1 MRLCDRVAIVTG
13 AARGIGQSFCIA
25 LAREGAKVVAADI
38 NPCDE
43 TLAMIEKAGGSAVA
57 VQTDIV
63 QFNETEGMAAK
74 ALNEFGRIDILVN
87 NAASLP
93 QFTPFEQIEEAAWD
107 RVMAVNVKGM
117 WHCCKAVMPTMRE
130 QGKGR
135 IINVSS
141 DTIWMGVPMLLHY
154 VSSKGAILS
163 FGRALARELSGT
175 GINVNTITPGFTRTA
190 GTDLMADAGTIAHIR
205 EVVLE
210 QQIIKRGEEPSDV
223 TGALIFLASDESE
236 FVTGQV
242 INVNGGATHH

>member
-1 MRLCDRVAIVTG
+1 
-13 AARGIGQSFCIA
+13 
-25 LAREGAKVVAADI
+25 
-38 NPCDE
+38 
-43 TLAMIEKAGGSAVA
+43 MIERSGGCAVA
-57 VQTDIV
+57 VQTNIV
-63 QFNETEGMAAK
+63 HFTETEKMARR
-74 ALNEFGRIDILVN
+74 ALDEFGRIDILVN

-93 QFTPFEQIEEAAWD
+93 KFTPFDQIEEDAWD
-107 RVMAVNVKGM
+107 HIMAVNVKGM
-117 WHCCKAVMPTMRE
+117 WHCCKVVMPTMRA

-190 GTDLMADAGTIAHIR
+190 GTEQMADAGTINHIR
-205 EVVLE
+205 GLVLE
-210 QQIIKRGEEPSDV
+210 QQIVKRSEEPSDV
-223 TGALIFLASDESE
+223 DGALLFLASDDSE
-236 FVTGQV
+236 FITGQV